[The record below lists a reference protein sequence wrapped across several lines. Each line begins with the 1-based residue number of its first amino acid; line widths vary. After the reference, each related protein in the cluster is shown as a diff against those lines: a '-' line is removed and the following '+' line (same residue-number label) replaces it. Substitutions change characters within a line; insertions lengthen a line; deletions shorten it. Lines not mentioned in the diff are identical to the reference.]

1 MERIVHAEARTMILG
16 RSIVA
21 LLIALSLSAPASAGI
36 FSRKP
41 KGNPAE
47 QVPTLIMQLKID
59 KEDSHRANAAEELRN
74 HDPKAFPEIMTVL
87 VDALIKDTSAS
98 VRAES
103 ASTIAKLRPI
113 SQQAGFALEQ
123 AASNDPAMRVR
134 MAARQALWQY
144 HLVGYRSGKPDE
156 SAQVNNNNSVAPQS
170 NTTTRQFV
178 TKNVRTGQ
186 FETAEPPL
194 AGSETVTTLKP
205 QSPPLQEV
213 PAPKLLTPPP
223 TKPKGKPAKNDPK
236 SKEPEGPILT
246 PPQ

>member
-1 MERIVHAEARTMILG
+1 MERFVHAEARTMILG
-16 RSIVA
+16 RNIVA
-21 LLIALSLSAPASAGI
+21 LLIAFSLSAPASAGI

-47 QVPTLIMQLKID
+47 QVPTLIMQLKTD
-59 KEDSHRANAAEELRN
+59 KEDSRRANAAEQLRN

-156 SAQVNNNNSVAPQS
+156 SAQANNNNSTVPQS
-170 NTTTRQFV
+170 NT
-178 TKNVRTGQ
+178 
-186 FETAEPPL
+186 
-194 AGSETVTTLKP
+194 
-205 QSPPLQEV
+205 
-213 PAPKLLTPPP
+213 
-223 TKPKGKPAKNDPK
+223 
-236 SKEPEGPILT
+236 
-246 PPQ
+246 